1 MVAAAS
7 ADLSF
12 DMQEMIELLE
22 GVEQLANDAVG
33 TLVVEQAGGTS
44 GAIFVEHNQI
54 CWVAAKGMGPR
65 LSALLCAQAGR
76 NLTPELLD
84 EVMAHCK
91 ATGEQLG
98 DVLLARGI
106 LHEEGLARAMRRH
119 TAESLI
125 ALSHGTPD
133 TKWTARQQSFAARHY
148 FAPATLLTEIGAISR
163 WAGHAPSLVWLKECG
178 ARGAAYSRSQGT
190 GNSGTR
196 VQPVAEFEIANMGAR
211 AMYELGCTAAASVEA
226 VRASDPR
233 LPCALFIDEQ
243 GNRCVG
249 WARGVFLLVAVCD
262 DDIAFSRVVGRV
274 YGAAE

>member
-1 MVAAAS
+1 MSAAAS

-12 DMQEMIELLE
+12 DMQEMIDLLE
-22 GVEQLANDAVG
+22 GVEQLASDAIG
-33 TLVVEQAGGTS
+33 TLEVRQPSGAS
-44 GAIFVEHNQI
+44 GAIFVERNQI
-54 CWVAAKGMGPR
+54 CWVAARGMGPR

-76 NLTPELLD
+76 NLAPETLD
-84 EVMAHCK
+84 EIMTHCK

-125 ALSHGTPD
+125 ALSHGAPD
-133 TKWTARQQSFAARHY
+133 TQWKGRQQTFGARHY
-148 FAPATLLTEIGAISR
+148 FAPAALLTEIGAISR
-163 WAGHAPSLVWLKECG
+163 WAGHAPSLGWLKECG
-178 ARGAAYSRSQGT
+178 ARGAAFSRSQGSS
-190 GNSGTR
+190 NAGTR
-196 VQPVAEFEIANMGAR
+196 VQPVAEFGIAQMGAR

-233 LPCALFIDEQ
+233 LPCALFIDEA

-274 YGAAE
+274 YGADE